1 MHLSD
6 FTLFTEGAH
15 LLSHQVLDKVDL
27 AGPEVAGAGFGDMMF
42 GQDGN
47 QNYIVVSFGDEDLQ
61 AAVRSAV
68 ERLNAVLPQLR
79 VTGVKSGRHGP
90 THIR

>member
-6 FTLFTEGAH
+6 FTLFTEGAD

-42 GQDGN
+42 GQDGT
-47 QNYIVVSFGDEDLQ
+47 IVVSVGDEDLQ

>member
-6 FTLFTEGAH
+6 FTSFTEGGVD
-15 LLSHQVLDKVDL
+15 LLSPQVLDNVDT
-27 AGPEVAGAGFGDMMF
+27 AGPEVADFGDMLF

-47 QNYIVVSFGDEDLQ
+47 QIFIVVRSGDEDLH

-90 THIR
+90 THIK